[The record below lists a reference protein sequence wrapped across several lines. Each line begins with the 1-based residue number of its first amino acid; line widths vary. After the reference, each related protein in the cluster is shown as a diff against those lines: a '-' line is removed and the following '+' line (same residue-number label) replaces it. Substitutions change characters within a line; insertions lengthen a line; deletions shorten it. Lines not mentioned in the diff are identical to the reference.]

1 MQKKNLKKILYVGMR
16 YDYGRPEQG
25 FSFEYTNFYSSLNR
39 IVPELV
45 EFDFMSIMQKEGRER
60 MNALLLET
68 AEKEEPDMIFFIL
81 FTDEIDK
88 KTIGSLSKKFVTF
101 NWFCDDHW
109 RFHNFSKHFAPE
121 FHFVS
126 TTDHDAV
133 EKYHSIGYSNVI
145 QTQWGC
151 NHFDYKKIPGSGK
164 LFDVSFVGQPHGN
177 RKKVIFRLE
186 EQNIRVEAFG
196 NGWENG
202 RVSQERMVEIF
213 NQTKVNLN
221 LSNSS
226 WNIRTIFR
234 NKQQI
239 KGRNFEVPG
248 CGSLL
253 LTDAVPRL
261 DEYYCIDKEVVC
273 FRSSKELTEKIRY
286 YLSHDDEREA
296 IAAAGYARTLKEH
309 TYERRFIDIFDKMNF
324 DI

>member
-1 MQKKNLKKILYVGMR
+1 
-16 YDYGRPEQG
+16 
-25 FSFEYTNFYSSLNR
+25 
-39 IVPELV
+39 
-45 EFDFMSIMQKEGRER
+45 
-60 MNALLLET
+60 
-68 AEKEEPDMIFFIL
+68 
-81 FTDEIDK
+81 
-88 KTIGSLSKKFVTF
+88 
-101 NWFCDDHW
+101 
-109 RFHNFSKHFAPE
+109 
-121 FHFVS
+121 
-126 TTDHDAV
+126 
-133 EKYHSIGYSNVI
+133 
-145 QTQWGC
+145 
-151 NHFDYKKIPGSGK
+151 
-164 LFDVSFVGQPHGN
+164 
-177 RKKVIFRLE
+177 
-186 EQNIRVEAFG
+186 
-196 NGWENG
+196 
-202 RVSQERMVEIF
+202 
-213 NQTKVNLN
+213 VNLN